1 MRERQY
7 RANAKLN
14 LSVDVT
20 GKREDGYHSVDLVN
34 VSVSLSDTL
43 TFTAT
48 PGAPFAVSSNSRFL
62 PTGEK
67 NLVWKAAAALAERVG
82 TELPEVRIHVLKRI
96 PTQAGLGGG
105 SADAAA
111 TLVALNGMLG
121 YGLSPEV
128 LTELS
133 VKIGADVPFCVNGGY
148 ARATGIGEILE
159 PFETPCRYHLVIG
172 MPRTGKS
179 TRAVFEAIDSAVE
192 LKHPKTDK
200 VTELLREGKLAEALS
215 NASNVFQTAIPDP
228 VTEELA
234 ERIRREGAV
243 YAALT
248 GTGAAVFG
256 VFRGYKD
263 SLRCRDELRS
273 AGYGAWSAQPR
284 PAGVE
289 RVDI

>member
-1 MRERQY
+1 M
-7 RANAKLN
+7 
-14 LSVDVT
+14 
-20 GKREDGYHSVDLVN
+20 
-34 VSVSLSDTL
+34 
-43 TFTAT
+43 
-48 PGAPFAVSSNSRFL
+48 
-62 PTGEK
+62 
-67 NLVWKAAAALAERVG
+67 
-82 TELPEVRIHVLKRI
+82 
-96 PTQAGLGGG
+96 
-105 SADAAA
+105 
-111 TLVALNGMLG
+111 
-121 YGLSPEV
+121 
-128 LTELS
+128 
-133 VKIGADVPFCVNGGY
+133 
-148 ARATGIGEILE
+148 
-159 PFETPCRYHLVIG
+159 
-172 MPRTGKS
+172 
-179 TRAVFEAIDSAVE
+179 
-192 LKHPKTDK
+192 
-200 VTELLREGKLAEALS
+200 TELLREGKLGEALS

>member
-48 PGAPFAVSSNSRFL
+48 PGTPFAVSSNSRFL

-67 NLVWKAAAALAERVG
+67 NLVWKAAAALAERAG
-82 TELPEVRIHVLKRI
+82 TELPEVRIHILKRI

-111 TLVALNGMLG
+111 ALVALNGMLG
-121 YGLSPEV
+121 YGLSVGE

-133 VKIGADVPFCVNGGY
+133 VNVGADVPFCVNGGY
-148 ARATGIGEILE
+148 ARAAGIGEILE

-179 TRAVFEAIDSAVE
+179 TKAVFEAIDSASD
-192 LKHPKTDK
+192 LKHPQTDLVMK
-200 VTELLREGKLAEALS
+200 LLREGKLTEALS
-215 NASNVFQTAIPDP
+215 HASNVFQTAIPDP

-234 ERIRREGAV
+234 ERMRREGAV

-256 VFRGYKD
+256 VFRGYRD